1 MREQGALKHAHGQ
14 LAVGILIVEDIV
26 AIMLLVVLS
35 GVALNGSFEWE
46 EVGEATFLVA
56 VFVMMVFS
64 LGKLLTPGLLRTL
77 QKMDSLEVILLV
89 TMGLVLGVGFL
100 AEQFKFSI
108 ALGAFLAGAILAHS
122 SLAEQ
127 IEKLTEPF
135 RYLFSAI
142 FFVTVGMIIEPEV
155 LLHQWG
161 TILIV
166 ACLVIVGKVFT
177 CWLGLS
183 MSGQGFR
190 NSFKASMAKA
200 QIGEFSFVIAA
211 LGQSLGVTD
220 SRLDSITVGTA
231 LVTILLTPLLSKH
244 SDGLFDFF
252 AGRMPDAGRQFGQF
266 YLGLLQT
273 IKEHLGKSDLLK
285 LIRRPALQILG
296 YFLVFNGILFL
307 SGLLAH
313 KVTILF
319 SDSNYVRALSAGVW
333 VAGGLCCLP
342 FLVAVI
348 RNLDAI
354 LMIVTE
360 ATFSRAG
367 AQQVLGGRMS
377 QIFHNILF
385 GFVLVIF
392 GGIYLSAAA
401 DYFPS
406 GVSLGGFVLLLIGVG
421 FGFWKKIV
429 NINSR
434 LETLFLESLERQVR
448 HQDHEHRQHA
458 MERITEKYPWP
469 VNLCEITLLDTAMAC
484 GRRLKDLRLREQTGA
499 SVIAIG
505 RGGFM
510 YYNPEPELPLF
521 PGDCLLLTGEPEQN
535 QAAVRLLTAE
545 SPHEAS
551 HLYGGSAFHL
561 EKVLL
566 CADSSLIGETLAG
579 ANLRRRYGISVIGIQ
594 RGEQRIT
601 SPQAEEMFQSNDLL
615 LIVGDPH
622 DLELF
627 QKDLNDTGIVGEES
641 QKIQ

>member
-1 MREQGALKHAHGQ
+1 MQDTLIHDLTIVIVCAAVVSFVFSRFNLSVILGYLLCGLLIGPNMFQESFILNESSIEDLSELGVIFLMFYIGLEFDLTKLRSLLGSALPAVLLQTVGMVFLGVLTTPIFGWSPVNGLFLGSILAISSSMVTFAVMREQGATKHSHGQ
-14 LAVGILIVEDIV
+14 LAIGILILEDIV

-35 GVALNGSFEWE
+35 GVALTGHFAWE
-46 EVGEATFLVA
+46 DVGEATFLVA

-77 QKMDSLEVILLV
+77 EKMDSMEVILLV

-122 SLAEQ
+122 SLSEQ

-142 FFVTVGMIIEPEV
+142 FFVTVGMLIEPEV
-155 LLHQWG
+155 LMQQWG
-161 TILIV
+161 TILVV

-220 SRLDSITVGTA
+220 PRLDSITIGTA

-252 AGRMPDAGRQFGQF
+252 AGRMPSAGRQFGQF

-273 IKEHLGKSDLLK
+273 VKEHLGKSDLLK

-313 KVTILF
+313 KVTIILAE
-319 SDSNYVRALSAGVW
+319 SNYVRAMSAGVW

-354 LMIVTE
+354 LM
-360 ATFSRAG
+360 
-367 AQQVLGGRMS
+367 
-377 QIFHNILF
+377 
-385 GFVLVIF
+385 
-392 GGIYLSAAA
+392 
-401 DYFPS
+401 
-406 GVSLGGFVLLLIGVG
+406 
-421 FGFWKKIV
+421 
-429 NINSR
+429 
-434 LETLFLESLERQVR
+434 
-448 HQDHEHRQHA
+448 
-458 MERITEKYPWP
+458 
-469 VNLCEITLLDTAMAC
+469 
-484 GRRLKDLRLREQTGA
+484 
-499 SVIAIG
+499 
-505 RGGFM
+505 
-510 YYNPEPELPLF
+510 
-521 PGDCLLLTGEPEQN
+521 
-535 QAAVRLLTAE
+535 
-545 SPHEAS
+545 
-551 HLYGGSAFHL
+551 
-561 EKVLL
+561 
-566 CADSSLIGETLAG
+566 
-579 ANLRRRYGISVIGIQ
+579 
-594 RGEQRIT
+594 
-601 SPQAEEMFQSNDLL
+601 
-615 LIVGDPH
+615 
-622 DLELF
+622 
-627 QKDLNDTGIVGEES
+627 
-641 QKIQ
+641 